1 VASRRRRRV
10 CARTCRRITPSVGL
24 TQTLDQLRGQGQ
36 AGERFDGYLVPRG
49 NVPAQ
54 VRAVIADTNAK
65 RQAIYQK

>member
-1 VASRRRRRV
+1 M
-10 CARTCRRITPSVGL
+10 GL